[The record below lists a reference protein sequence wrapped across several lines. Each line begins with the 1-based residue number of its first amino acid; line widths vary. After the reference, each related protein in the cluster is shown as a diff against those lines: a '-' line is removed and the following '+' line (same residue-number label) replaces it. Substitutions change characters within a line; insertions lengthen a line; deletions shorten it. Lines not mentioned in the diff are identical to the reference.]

1 MSTSQPAGHL
11 IVECLLEQ
19 GMEIAFGVP
28 GESFLAVLDG
38 FHAYGERARFIVNR
52 QEGGAAFMAEAHG
65 KLTGRPGICFVTR
78 GPGATN
84 ASIGVHNAFQDST
97 PMVLF
102 VGDVGSDFRDREA
115 FQEVDY
121 GSFFGPST
129 KGFAKRVERIDDAN
143 RIPEY
148 IARAFS
154 TAMNG
159 RPGPVVLVLP
169 EDMLRSETAARRQR
183 PMKQFARTATLAAIV
198 GLGALLPALAGAEAA
213 YPSKPIRVIV
223 PFAAG
228 STTDIIARA
237 IADKMG
243 ASMGQPLVIENRGG
257 ASGTIGQQAV
267 ATAAADGYTVM
278 IHSSSHTVS
287 PSTFAKLPFDT
298 VNDFAGVTPI
308 SSLPNALVIAPSKNI
323 KTLPQLLAAAR
334 AKPGS
339 MNFASAGQGSAT
351 HLNAEKFKMAA
362 KIDATNIPF
371 KGSGEAVTEVL
382 SGRVDYYFS
391 PIAPV
396 IGQIKEGQLLA
407 LAVGSPKRA
416 AALPDVPTTAEAGV
430 PGSEFNFWIGMMA
443 PAKTPRAVVDRLH
456 DEVAKAL
463 ATPEVKER
471 FLKLGADAWTLKP
484 AQFDAYIKQE
494 IASNAELVKAAGL
507 AVQQ

>member
-1 MSTSQPAGHL
+1 MAFAQNGYPA
-11 IVECLLEQ
+11 
-19 GMEIAFGVP
+19 
-28 GESFLAVLDG
+28 
-38 FHAYGERARFIVNR
+38 
-52 QEGGAAFMAEAHG
+52 
-65 KLTGRPGICFVTR
+65 
-78 GPGATN
+78 
-84 ASIGVHNAFQDST
+84 
-97 PMVLF
+97 
-102 VGDVGSDFRDREA
+102 
-115 FQEVDY
+115 
-121 GSFFGPST
+121 
-129 KGFAKRVERIDDAN
+129 
-143 RIPEY
+143 
-148 IARAFS
+148 
-154 TAMNG
+154 
-159 RPGPVVLVLP
+159 
-169 EDMLRSETAARRQR
+169 
-183 PMKQFARTATLAAIV
+183 
-198 GLGALLPALAGAEAA
+198 
-213 YPSKPIRVIV
+213 KPIRVIV

-243 ASMGQPLVIENRGG
+243 ASMGQVLVIDNRGG

-267 ATAAADGYTVM
+267 ATAAPDGYTLM

-298 VNDFAGVTPI
+298 VHDFAGVTPI

-351 HLNAEKFKMAA
+351 HLNAEKFKLAA

-416 AALPDVPTTAEAGV
+416 AALPDVPTTTEAGV

-443 PAKTPRAVVDRLH
+443 PAKTPRDIVERLH
-456 DEVAKAL
+456 AEVTKAL

-471 FLKLGADAWTLKP
+471 FAKLGADPWTLKP
-484 AQFDAYIKQE
+484 AQFDAYIKEE

-507 AVQQ
+507 SVQQ